1 MRSRVSL
8 VVALCAAGLGLV
20 AGPSPVT
27 AGCVGPSLEVPG
39 AQTRFAEELEG
50 RSVTVLPRRDGPL
63 VVTGM
68 TFANGPC
75 NDTPNTSGCGAPETP
90 APSVPAKDVE
100 LTLRQGERT
109 WRLGTADAS
118 GSEDNYAV
126 RWDTELPAE
135 VRPGRATLI
144 AGTADLAIEVPAD

>member
-1 MRSRVSL
+1 MRSRASL
-8 VVALCAAGLGLV
+8 VVVMCAAALGLV
-20 AGPSPVT
+20 APSPVT

-39 AQTRFAEELEG
+39 AQTRFAAQLEG

-63 VVTGM
+63 AVTGM

-90 APSVPAKDVE
+90 APSVPAKGVE
-100 LTLRQGERT
+100 LTLRQGEQT

-118 GSEDNYAV
+118 GSDDNYAV
-126 RWDTELPAE
+126 RWDIELPADL
-135 VRPGRATLI
+135 RPGRATLI
-144 AGTADLAIEVPAD
+144 AGTADLAIEVPAG